1 MESRELLPCRHSA
14 HQGIWSR
21 RAVTWFAGVTITV
34 VSYHDNSRFSLSVRV
49 QPYHHRTCVA
59 PKHSLPLL
67 KSQQLCPKE
76 TLLSTPHARNLVRER
91 SYVPAHQIQDLKR
104 ATHNYEPRSKGQGH
118 QCRSC
123 RATPNIPV
131 GGNGR
136 DRGVLR
142 RMKVSRSMR
151 SSAEGWLDLS

>member
-1 MESRELLPCRHSA
+1 MESRELLSSRNLA

-21 RAVTWFAGVTITV
+21 RAVTWFAGVTAAV
-34 VSYHDNSRFSLSVRV
+34 ASYHDNSKFSPSVRV

-59 PKHSLPLL
+59 PKYSLPLL

-76 TLLSTPHARNLVRER
+76 TLLSTPHARNFVRER
-91 SYVPAHQIQDLKR
+91 SYVPEHQIQDFNR
-104 ATHNYEPRSKGQGH
+104 VFNNSEPRCKGQGH

-123 RATPNIPV
+123 RVAPNIPV
-131 GGNGR
+131 GGNPR
-136 DRGVLR
+136 DPGVLR

-151 SSAEGWLDLS
+151 SSADGWLDPS